1 MYTNWKREIIQFSLE
16 SFFLLASFFFF
27 LSVTNDKHLP
37 NHTMFSKYIIHVTF
51 VLENVGFTFQ
61 QEIKALKVFINRVR
75 STSALCHV
83 NFHQKIVEEL
93 SLFLRLILKM
103 IAAFSAAALLFHNTL
118 QFSFQGKSILIFIFS
133 RWLSDKR
140 IGNLTKEHSKFVA
153 TL

>member
-61 QEIKALKVFINRVR
+61 QEIKAFKVFINRVR

-83 NFHQKIVEEL
+83 NFHQKVVEEL
-93 SLFLRLILKM
+93 SLFC
-103 IAAFSAAALLFHNTL
+103 
-118 QFSFQGKSILIFIFS
+118 G
-133 RWLSDKR
+133 
-140 IGNLTKEHSKFVA
+140 
-153 TL
+153 